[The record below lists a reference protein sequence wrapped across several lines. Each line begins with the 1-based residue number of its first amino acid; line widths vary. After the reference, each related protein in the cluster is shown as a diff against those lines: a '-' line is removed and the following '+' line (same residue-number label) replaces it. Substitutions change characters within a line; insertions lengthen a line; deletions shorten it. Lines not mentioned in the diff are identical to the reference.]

1 MTITVVFDPPLPSDS
16 PATFNTKAF
25 TLLGDLNDWSTEAN
39 ALAVSVNADEAV
51 LDAAVA
57 SATASASTA
66 TTQAGTATTQAG
78 IATTQAGNAAT
89 SAGTAT
95 TQAGVATSKAGEAN
109 TSAIAAAASAATVS
123 SAIVTE
129 RTATATLTNKTL
141 TNPSYSGTTSNGGT
155 VTTIDIN
162 GGTIDGTVIG
172 GSSAAAG
179 SFTTVSAS
187 GNIEAVGN
195 LAAVSVAAQ
204 DVLTPIVV
212 GRNSP
217 SGTDYVG
224 LYAVKDG
231 AADQMGMS
239 VQVWKENI
247 GPVESVKF
255 PSVGGLSVTGALSAT
270 GDVTLA
276 KSDTT
281 PAVVQ
286 ITATNVNSQ
295 AAITK
300 YTSKNAS
307 GTASTWWVGTN
318 VISLNNSYE
327 IYNSALG
334 GSAVIIDTAGNLG
347 LWVAP
352 SPWGVNYKAL
362 QVNLAAFS
370 YNNNNGNSQY
380 SNNVYW
386 DSSNNP
392 VYLNSSYASYYAQ
405 AYTTGQHQWFTAPSG
420 TAGNPISFT
429 QAMTLDASGNLLVG
443 TTSVGSAVATGGAQI
458 FVNAY
463 GTGQTVFDIG
473 HIVGT
478 SSGTNYARYFYNG
491 SEIGSVSQ
499 SGTTAVLYNTTSDA
513 RLKENITDS
522 ADASSLIDA
531 LQVRQFDWKSDGSHQ
546 RYGFVAQEL
555 YEVAPEAVSKP
566 QDPDEMMAVDYS
578 KLVPMLVKEIQAL
591 RLRVAALEPTAYPS
605 FEQFGT
611 PTL

>member
-162 GGTIDGTVIG
+162 GGTIDGAVIG

-179 SFTTVSAS
+179 SFTTLSAAS
-187 GNIEAVGN
+187 GGAFTGSF
-195 LAAVSVAAQ
+195 APA
-204 DVLTPIVV
+204 
-212 GRNSP
+212 
-217 SGTDYVG
+217 SGTHLELKHGGTTGEIYSYDRTASAWRE
-224 LYAVKDG
+224 LNLNA
-231 AADQMGMS
+231 S
-239 VQVWKENI
+239 NI
-247 GPVESVKF
+247 KLLVSNTLIAEAS
-255 PSVGGLSVTGALSAT
+255 STGLSVTGALSAT

-334 GSAVIIDTAGNLG
+334 GSAVIIDPAGNLG
-347 LWVAP
+347 LGVAP

-420 TAGNPISFT
+420 TAGNAISFT
-429 QAMTLDASGNLLVG
+429 QAMTLSAAGNLLLGG
-443 TTSVGSAVATGGAQI
+443 TSDPGGAKVLYI
-458 FVNAY
+458 AN
-463 GTGQTVFDIG
+463 GTVP
-473 HIVGT
+473 GT
-478 SSGTNYARYFYNG
+478 PSGGGVIYVEAGALKYKGSSGT
-491 SEIGSVSQ
+491 V
-499 SGTTAVLYNTTSDA
+499 TTL
-513 RLKENITDS
+513 
-522 ADASSLIDA
+522 
-531 LQVRQFDWKSDGSHQ
+531 G
-546 RYGFVAQEL
+546 
-555 YEVAPEAVSKP
+555 
-566 QDPDEMMAVDYS
+566 
-578 KLVPMLVKEIQAL
+578 
-591 RLRVAALEPTAYPS
+591 AA
-605 FEQFGT
+605 
-611 PTL
+611 